1 MTRILYLVHDLD
13 DPATERRA
21 SMLQT
26 GGADVD
32 LVGFRRGTSPLA
44 RKAKV
49 LGRTYNGKFLQR
61 GWSAL
66 RVIGQARQLARDHQP
81 DAILVRSFEMLPL
94 ARRIQ
99 AVSPR
104 HRTPRIIY
112 EVLDV
117 HHLMLGRGVVSATL
131 RSIER
136 RLCRKVDRVL
146 VSSMRFN
153 AEYLRRYDQIG
164 APPLLVENKV
174 WNAGAVNSPPRGAAA
189 PRSDP
194 DSITIGWFGILRCT
208 ASLRCLDALCRHSDG
223 RIKLIL
229 RGRPA
234 LDSIPDFHQTVQNNP
249 HMAFY
254 GAYSYPDDLPRIYGE
269 VDIAWLIDRMDAG
282 ANSDWLLP
290 NRLYESCAHGV
301 VPLALAQTET
311 GHYLQRAGIG
321 LQLPALDVASV
332 IDLLSRVDDRA
343 LAGLRAQ
350 VTAKRPST
358 WRVTQADCER
368 LVDVLAGRQHA
379 APVIPLRK
387 AELAG

>member
-21 SMLQT
+21 SMLHT

-32 LVGFRRGTSPLA
+32 LVGFRRGTAPLGRRA
-44 RKAKV
+44 RV
-49 LGRTYNGKFLQR
+49 LGRTYNGRFLQR

-66 RVIGQARQLARDHQP
+66 RVIGQARLLARDYQP

-99 AVSPR
+99 SVSPPGK
-104 HRTPRIIY
+104 TPRIIY

-117 HHLMLGRGVVSATL
+117 HHLMLGDGFASATL
-131 RSIER
+131 RFIER
-136 RLCRKVDRVL
+136 RLCRNVDRVL

-153 AEYLRRYDQIG
+153 TEYLERFNQIG
-164 APPLLVENKV
+164 APPLLIENKV
-174 WNAGAVNSPPRGAAA
+174 WDPATITSSPRTATTTQP
-189 PRSDP
+189 DP
-194 DSITIGWFGILRCT
+194 DTITIGWFGILRCA
-208 ASLRCLDALCRHSDG
+208 ASLRCLDALCRHGDG
-223 RIKLIL
+223 RIKLVL

-234 LDSIPDFHQTVQNNP
+234 LDSIPAFHQTVQNNP
-249 HMAFY
+249 HISFH
-254 GAYSYPDDLPRIYGE
+254 GAYTYPDDLPRIYGE

-311 GHYLQRAGIG
+311 GQYLKRAGIG
-321 LQLPALDVASV
+321 LLLPALDVDSV
-332 IDLLSRVDDRA
+332 IDLLTDVDRRS
-343 LAGLRAQ
+343 LARLHAQ
-350 VTAKRPST
+350 VAAKKPST
-358 WRVTQADCER
+358 WRVTQGDCER
-368 LVDVLAGRQHA
+368 LVDVLAGRQQA
-379 APVIPLRK
+379 ASVIPLHK